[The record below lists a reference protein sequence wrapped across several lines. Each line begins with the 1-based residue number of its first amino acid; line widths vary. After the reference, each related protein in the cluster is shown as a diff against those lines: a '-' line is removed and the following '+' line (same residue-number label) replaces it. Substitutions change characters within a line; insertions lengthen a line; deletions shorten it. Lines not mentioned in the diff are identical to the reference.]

1 MNYEAAARFWLEKD
15 KDAVKMLPDELRK
28 ELDAFLKGEKVCTLA
43 VADGNFVR
51 CTPLTYTYREGR
63 FYIFSEGGLK
73 FRALAKNKNVA
84 LEVHAEY
91 HGPGSAKSVQVTGEA
106 LVIGADDED
115 FIAREVIGADDRDF
129 VARADAAGMNGASL
143 KKMGLILIVVT
154 ARKLEYLNSELRKR
168 GYCPRQCMDLSDAS
182 LA

>member
-1 MNYEAAARFWLEKD
+1 MNYETAARFWLEKD
-15 KDAVKMLPDELRK
+15 KNAVKMPPEELQK
-28 ELDAFLKGEKVCTLA
+28 ELDAFLKDEKVCTLA
-43 VADGNFVR
+43 VADGDFVR
-51 CTPLTYTYREGR
+51 CTPLTYTYRDGE

-91 HGPGSAKSVQVTGEA
+91 HGLGSAKSVQVTGEA

-115 FIAREVIGADDRDF
+115 FI
-129 VARADAAGMNGASL
+129 ARADAAGMNGASL

-168 GYCPRQCMDLSDAS
+168 GSCPRQQLDMA
-182 LA
+182 

>member
-1 MNYEAAARFWLEKD
+1 MNYETAAEFWLEKD
-15 KDAVKMLPDELRK
+15 KNAVKMPPEELQK
-28 ELDAFLKGEKVCTLA
+28 ELDAFLKDEKVCTLA
-43 VADGNFVR
+43 VADGDFVR

-115 FIAREVIGADDRDF
+115 FIAR
-129 VARADAAGMNGASL
+129 ADAAGMNSASL

-168 GYCPRQCMDLSDAS
+168 GCCPRQQLDMA
-182 LA
+182 

>member
-1 MNYEAAARFWLEKD
+1 MNYEAAAEFWLEKD
-15 KDAVKMLPDELRK
+15 KDAVKMPPDDLRK
-28 ELDAFLKGEKVCTLA
+28 ELDSFLKGEKVCTLA
-43 VADGNFVR
+43 VADGDFVR
-51 CTPLTYTYREGR
+51 CTPLTYTYREGK

-106 LVIGADDED
+106 LVIGAD
-115 FIAREVIGADDRDF
+115 
-129 VARADAAGMNGASL
+129 AAGLNGASL

-168 GYCPRQCMDLSDAS
+168 GYCPRQCMDLSNAS
-182 LA
+182 FG

>member
-1 MNYEAAARFWLEKD
+1 MGGDDLT
-15 KDAVKMLPDELRK
+15 V
-28 ELDAFLKGEKVCTLA
+28 GEKVCTLA
-43 VADGNFVR
+43 VADGDFVR
-51 CTPLTYTYREGR
+51 CTPLTYTYRDGE

-91 HGPGSAKSVQVTGEA
+91 HGLGSAKSVQVTGEA
-106 LVIGADDED
+106 LVIGADDEG
-115 FIAREVIGADDRDF
+115 FI
-129 VARADAAGMNGASL
+129 ARADAAGMNGASL

-168 GYCPRQCMDLSDAS
+168 GYCPRQQLDMA
-182 LA
+182 

>member
-15 KDAVKMLPDELRK
+15 KDAVKMPPDELRK

-73 FRALAKNKNVA
+73 FRALA
-84 LEVHAEY
+84 
-91 HGPGSAKSVQVTGEA
+91 
-106 LVIGADDED
+106 
-115 FIAREVIGADDRDF
+115 
-129 VARADAAGMNGASL
+129 
-143 KKMGLILIVVT
+143 
-154 ARKLEYLNSELRKR
+154 
-168 GYCPRQCMDLSDAS
+168 
-182 LA
+182 

>member
-1 MNYEAAARFWLEKD
+1 MNYEAAAEFWLEKD
-15 KDAVKMLPDELRK
+15 KDAVKMPPDDLRE
-28 ELDAFLKGEKVCTLA
+28 ELDSFLKGEKVCTLA

-51 CTPLTYTYREGR
+51 CTPLTYTYREGK

-91 HGPGSAKSVQVTGEA
+91 HGLGSAKGVQVTGEA

-115 FIAREVIGADDRDF
+115 FIARAN
-129 VARADAAGMNGASL
+129 AAGMNGASL
-143 KKMGLILIVVT
+143 KKMGLILIIVT

-168 GYCPRQCMDLSDAS
+168 GYCPRQQLDMA
-182 LA
+182 

>member
-1 MNYEAAARFWLEKD
+1 M
-15 KDAVKMLPDELRK
+15 
-28 ELDAFLKGEKVCTLA
+28 
-43 VADGNFVR
+43 
-51 CTPLTYTYREGR
+51 
-63 FYIFSEGGLK
+63 K

-115 FIAREVIGADDRDF
+115 FIAR
-129 VARADAAGMNGASL
+129 ADAAGLNGASL

-168 GYCPRQCMDLSDAS
+168 GYCPRQCMDLSNAS
-182 LA
+182 FG

>member
-43 VADGNFVR
+43 VADGDFIR
-51 CTPLTYTYREGR
+51 CTPLTYAYREGR
-63 FYIFSEGGLK
+63 FYIFSEGGRK

-84 LEVHAEY
+84 LEIHAEY
-91 HGPGSAKSVQVTGEA
+91 RGLGTAKSVQVTGEA
-106 LVIGADDED
+106 EVIGADDED
-115 FIAREVIGADDRDF
+115 FIARAN
-129 VARADAAGMNGASL
+129 AAGMNGASL